1 MNPPLATQNGHLEHE
16 RLRGFIADLLT
27 LADTAPPARVLAE
40 AQRGFALL
48 EAATSNNLSTGS
60 ADSSGEIISSTY
72 SKTKW
77 KNRITA
83 SFRSPAD
90 LLAATPED
98 VNWLWWGFL
107 AEGSLSVLAGRE
119 KTGKSTLVFGL
130 LRELLAEDEGT
141 EFLDRP
147 CKPTPVVILSE
158 EPDGAVAE
166 KLRLFNLADKANLRL
181 LTRSGL
187 AAGRP
192 RLREAVALAVE
203 EAARTGAGVLIL
215 DSFGYWA
222 GLHGDAENQS
232 GAVQDAMHPLLQA
245 TTSGLAVLVVHH
257 TTKATGE
264 LRGSTALG
272 AAADVILTLARD
284 RSPDEASGRR
294 RLDADGRY
302 RATPS
307 SLLLELQGTRYRT
320 LGSPAEFSSEA
331 RLVEVLAALP
341 DKKPGATEAE
351 LAVAC
356 GLPVQRVS
364 DALAAL
370 LERGHATRTGRGVRG
385 NPHRYHLTPPNSIPP
400 LTLSYA
406 EETNPG
412 GTP

>member
-1 MNPPLATQNGHLEHE
+1 MNPPQSTPNGHLEHE
-16 RLRGFIADLLT
+16 RLRTLLADLLT
-27 LADTAPPARVLAE
+27 LSDSASTARVLAE

-48 EAATSNNLSTGS
+48 EAATSNNLSTRS

-77 KNRITA
+77 RNRIAA

-98 VNWLWWGFL
+98 VNWLWWGLL
-107 AEGSLSVLAGRE
+107 AAGSLTVLAGRE
-119 KTGKSTLVFGL
+119 KAGKSTLVFGL
-130 LRELLAEDEGT
+130 LRALLAENEGT
-141 EFLDRP
+141 EFLDRT
-147 CKPTPVVILSE
+147 CRPTPVVILSE

-166 KLRLFNLADKANLRL
+166 KLRLFSLAQKSNLRL

-203 EAARTGAGVLIL
+203 EATRTGAGVLIL
-215 DSFGYWA
+215 DSFSFWA
-222 GLHGDAENQS
+222 GLHGEAENQA
-232 GAVQDAMHPLLQA
+232 GAVQDAVHPLLQA
-245 TTSGLAVLVVHH
+245 TASGLAVLVVHH
-257 TTKATGE
+257 TSKATGE

-272 AAADVILTLARD
+272 AAADVILTLTRD

-307 SLLLELQGTRYRT
+307 SLLIELEGTRYRT
-320 LGSPAEFSSEA
+320 LGSPAEFSREA
-331 RLVEVLAALP
+331 RLVEVLSALP
-341 DKKPGATEAE
+341 DVPPGVTETE

-370 LERGHATRTGRGVRG
+370 LERGHTTRTGRGVRG
-385 NPHRYHLTPPNSIPP
+385 HPFRYHLTPPNSIPP
-400 LTLSYA
+400 LTFSIA